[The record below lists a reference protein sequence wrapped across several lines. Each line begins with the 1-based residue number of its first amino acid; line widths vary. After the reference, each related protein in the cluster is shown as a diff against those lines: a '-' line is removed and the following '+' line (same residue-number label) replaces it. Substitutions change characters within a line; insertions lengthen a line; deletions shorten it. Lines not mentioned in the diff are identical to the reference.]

1 MIPDK
6 VLYTDGHTVIVT
18 DTTLQVKNSSYNL
31 KGITKHGLYVL
42 KPQRLPGMFL
52 FLIGAVLAI
61 CGIFKLVPQAIK
73 PEFSLGIY
81 TIATTTAMII
91 AGSILAVIGI
101 LIIGLLRERYAVRIA
116 TAEGEKNAVVSTHKE
131 YITQILDAL
140 NQAYNFLRLPTN
152 KLPRYRTL
160 SR

>member
-6 VLYTDGHTVIVT
+6 ILYTDGHTVVVT
-18 DTTLQVKNSSYNL
+18 DTTFQVKNSAYNL
-31 KGITKHGLYVL
+31 KGITKHGMYIV

-52 FLIGAVLAI
+52 FLIGAALIV
-61 CGIFKLVPQAIK
+61 CGLFKLVPYTIQ
-73 PEFSLGIY
+73 PEFTLGTY
-81 TIATTTAMII
+81 TIATTTAMVIG
-91 AGSILAVIGI
+91 GSILAVIGI

-140 NQAYNFLRLPTN
+140 NEAFNFLRRPAN
-152 KLPRYRTL
+152 KLPRYRSL
-160 SR
+160 S